1 MADQATKLKAEMDAL
16 LRSLRQCDDQA
27 SAVKWMAGAY
37 DAMDGALRLIASL
50 ERRVREEASEAK
62 GLIFYV
68 PKPKIEVVQT
78 ISQGIDPRANSIKN
92 GYLYYA
98 PPSQTV
104 VYPEIVLHPGL
115 KPLPKPWTVSDDR
128 KLAAQNMTKRIM
140 ARLGK

>member
-37 DAMDGALRLIASL
+37 DAMDGALKLIASL

-78 ISQGIDPRANSIKN
+78 IPKIIAHRAPQ
-92 GYLYYA
+92 YA
-98 PPSQTV
+98 RPASKTV
-104 VYPEIVLHPGL
+104 VYPEIFTHPGL

-128 KLAAQNMTKRIM
+128 RLANAIKHGRQHIVRK
-140 ARLGK
+140 GQ